1 MKSSN
6 IDYSVAQKSLHWL
19 MGLAIML
26 DLFVAQKF
34 GGVMTNVDRFES
46 RSDHASLGTLVVA
59 FLAVRLLFRI
69 HQGTPP
75 LPGDIPGWQQRAAH
89 TMHIALYTL
98 IGVLGVSG
106 ITAAANAD
114 SVVSP
119 FGLFSYGD
127 GAGSTALFNTARSIH
142 ELSTELIIGLI
153 ALHIAAAIYH
163 LVSSHRRLTLRML
176 TFWKSGNSS

>member
-1 MKSSN
+1 MERLISGINETKSKESPSPSVGYLMKSSN

-114 SVVSP
+114 SGIVS
-119 FGLFSYGD
+119 
-127 GAGSTALFNTARSIH
+127 
-142 ELSTELIIGLI
+142 LS
-153 ALHIAAAIYH
+153 
-163 LVSSHRRLTLRML
+163 
-176 TFWKSGNSS
+176 